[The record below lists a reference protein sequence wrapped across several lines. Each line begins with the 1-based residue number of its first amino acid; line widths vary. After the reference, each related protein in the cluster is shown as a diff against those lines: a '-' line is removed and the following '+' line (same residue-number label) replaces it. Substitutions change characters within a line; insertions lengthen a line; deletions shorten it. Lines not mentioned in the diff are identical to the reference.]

1 MSNGAA
7 MNRMILAGARRG
19 KHVDSLARGAGSPTV
34 NTSLSSQERLSAL
47 EAAREEAKRSGDD
60 TLLAIAEDQIE
71 QLLDEARTGRTSAEP
86 EQPPPSFDGGVQRG
100 VGPRPGGVR
109 EESAGELMLRA
120 MTQSRVERA
129 GRNADGR
136 KIVANF

>member
-7 MNRMILAGARRG
+7 MNQMILAGAGRG
-19 KHVDSLARGAGSPTV
+19 KHVGPLARGAGSPT
-34 NTSLSSQERLSAL
+34 LSSQERLSAL

-60 TLLAIAEDQIE
+60 TLLAIAEDRIA
-71 QLLDEARTGRTSAEP
+71 QLLDETRAGRTSAEP

-100 VGPRPGGVR
+100 VRPRPGGVR
-109 EESAGELMLRA
+109 EESAGELMVRA

-136 KIVANF
+136 KIIANF